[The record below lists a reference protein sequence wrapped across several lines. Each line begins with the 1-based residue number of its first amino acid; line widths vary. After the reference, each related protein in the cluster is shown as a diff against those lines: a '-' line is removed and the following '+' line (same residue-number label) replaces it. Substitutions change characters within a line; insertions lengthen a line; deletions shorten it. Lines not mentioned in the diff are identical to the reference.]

1 MGARGNSGVILSQ
14 IFRGFARAVEG
25 KSSLTPR
32 ELAVAFEE
40 AANAAYRAV
49 NKPTEGTILTVARE
63 AGRAAASAAGDSD
76 ASVPGVIAAAASGA
90 KAAVLKT
97 PSQLQI
103 LREAGVVDAGGFGLQ
118 LILEAMLKPVEEAES
133 SNVDTTAA
141 KPKAAQVVLDL
152 PEGGWGYCTEFLIEG
167 EDLDVDVIRGEI
179 EAMGNS
185 VLVVGE
191 PELVKVH
198 VHTDDPTRVITLV
211 GRFGKILKLNVGD
224 MSTQHKRILDSES
237 AAGRPPRAN
246 GVGLVAV
253 VAGSGLVE
261 IFRGLGV
268 DAIVEG
274 GQTMNPS
281 TQDMLTAV
289 DGVPYDEVVL
299 LPNNG
304 NVVLAASQVAGLTKK
319 KVHVIETH
327 SVPQG
332 VAAVVAFRPERSGPE
347 NVEAM
352 KAEAARVQTIE
363 VTHAVRDTRSNGL
376 KVKKGDVIGLVNDK
390 LEFAGGDYAEFFRR
404 LAAAT
409 KLPTTSAPSP
419 GEFAEVYRRVATEFD
434 ACISIH
440 LGAQLSA
447 TVESARLGAQAVDGF
462 RVEVIDSET
471 VTMPIAFLCKVAAE
485 SESLEAATTAVRARV
500 PKARVLALLD
510 TLRYLEMGG
519 RLNRAQAMIGTMLDL
534 KPLLMV
540 ADREIKPVDRVR
552 TRSRAISRMVDYFRG
567 ELPVEHVAVMHAQA
581 PDEAEAIAKGL
592 RELLPGQEI
601 PIGKIGCVL
610 GTHTGPKAL
619 GVVYIK
625 K

>member
-1 MGARGNSGVILSQ
+1 MVAALKATGVDGQLFKRALLGSLSWLAANHEEVNRLNVFPVPDGDTGTNMLLTLQSAVEDVKESNAAEVSKIAKLASHGSLMGARGNSGVILSQ

-25 KSSLTPR
+25 KSSLTPA
-32 ELAVAFEE
+32 ELAAAFEE

-63 AGRAAASAAGDSD
+63 AGRAATTAATNPD
-76 ASVPGVIAAAASGA
+76 ATVPRVIAAAAAGA
-90 KAAVLKT
+90 RSAVLKT
-97 PSQLQI
+97 PTQLQI
-103 LREAGVVDAGGFGLQ
+103 LRDAGVVDAGGFGLQ
-118 LILEAMLKPVEEAES
+118 LILEGMLKSVEESEPALAALTES
-133 SNVDTTAA
+133 RRPAVAA
-141 KPKAAQVVLDL
+141 SQVALAL

-167 EDLDVDVIRGEI
+167 NNLDTDLIRGQI
-179 EAMGNS
+179 ESLGNS

-198 VHTDDPTRVITLV
+198 VHTDDPTRVITLA
-211 GRFGKILKLNVGD
+211 GGFGKLLKLNVGD
-224 MSTQHKRILDSES
+224 MSTQHKRILDSEG

-253 VAGSGLVE
+253 VAGSGLVD

-319 KVHVIETH
+319 TVHVIETH

-332 VAAVVAFRPERSGPE
+332 VAAVVAFRPERSGGE

-390 LEFAGGDYAEFFRR
+390 LEFAGGDYAE
-404 LAAAT
+404 
-409 KLPTTSAPSP
+409 
-419 GEFAEVYRRVATEFD
+419 VV
-434 ACISIH
+434 
-440 LGAQLSA
+440 
-447 TVESARLGAQAVDGF
+447 
-462 RVEVIDSET
+462 
-471 VTMPIAFLCKVAAE
+471 
-485 SESLEAATTAVRARV
+485 
-500 PKARVLALLD
+500 
-510 TLRYLEMGG
+510 
-519 RLNRAQAMIGTMLDL
+519 N
-534 KPLLMV
+534 
-540 ADREIKPVDRVR
+540 
-552 TRSRAISRMVDYFRG
+552 
-567 ELPVEHVAVMHAQA
+567 
-581 PDEAEAIAKGL
+581 
-592 RELLPGQEI
+592 
-601 PIGKIGCVL
+601 
-610 GTHTGPKAL
+610 KAL
-619 GVVYIK
+619 GRLGTDAYELVTVYRGQGASDEELAQLESAIRSSFPGLEVEVQQGGQQHYPFILSVE
-625 K
+625 